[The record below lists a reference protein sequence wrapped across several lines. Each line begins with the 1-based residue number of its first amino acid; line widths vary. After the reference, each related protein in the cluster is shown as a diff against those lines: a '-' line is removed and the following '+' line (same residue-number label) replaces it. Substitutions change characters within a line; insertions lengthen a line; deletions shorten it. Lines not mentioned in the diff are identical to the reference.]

1 MFGSDGSTRRS
12 LCALGAVLFGISTP
26 AGAQF
31 AGFGDRV
38 DFDLGSNS
46 PSNSVAGDFDGDGD
60 LDLAFPMLK
69 STQFDT
75 VAVMLNNGDGTFSSS
90 SFYNV
95 GGQPNDIVAGDV
107 DLDGDLDLVV
117 ANSESNDCSVLRN
130 TGNGSFLPEVFFAV
144 GTTPKGVAISDVNAD
159 GLPDII
165 SSSSADNTVTVTL
178 GDGTG
183 TGWATSVT
191 MTTNNNG
198 GTGGLS
204 PGAIAV
210 VDLNADSLPDIITA
224 NAGSGTCTILYN
236 IPGNPGQFFSGDF
249 AIFAG
254 VGDNPQ
260 DVQVAD
266 VDRDGD
272 LDLVVANRSD
282 ATVSTR
288 LSNFSGGGLVFP
300 TFGAGSDFSVPAG
313 PIGLSLADIDSPPLG
328 FDGDLDIIVSSESAD
343 QIGVLLNNGSGF
355 FTLDSVYG
363 TLGSPEE
370 PAVGDFDS
378 DGDIDLAVPSLF
390 GDAVSLF
397 FNQSTVVGGA
407 PPVVDLISPL
417 ENGCLC
423 EGINQIIG
431 TVNPATGTLLA
442 SYTLEYR
449 RLGTPSFTIIATGTT
464 AVINNI
470 VGNWD
475 TSGLVEDRY
484 LLRLRASNTGGIS
497 ASDEIVVLLSTQLD
511 VVEGIFA
518 AGVNSGSGDVNAAPI
533 IGGIG
538 CVYGSVR
545 DWISCD
551 SVSYTVDYRP
561 ISGGAFSPIDP
572 SMPVYVGQRINQTL
586 ASWDT
591 INGIPDGDFEVRV
604 VGSNDCDTNT
614 DLFTVRVDNT
624 PPAGD
629 ITSPESCVY
638 RSPGEAIQIFGTASD
653 TNLAG
658 WTLQYTGGDASG
670 WVTIASGSSNINNA
684 LLGTWDTTG
693 LRPCAYTVRLLVSDQ
708 AVLNCGFGRHQTS
721 DMISFDLRC
730 QADLTEDGTLNFFDV
745 SAFLQAF
752 AAGCP

>member
-1 MFGSDGSTRRS
+1 MFGSDGSIRRF
-12 LCALGAVLFGISTP
+12 LRALGVIVLGFTTP
-26 AGAQF
+26 AVAQF

-38 DFDLGSNS
+38 DIGLGSVA
-46 PSNSVAGDFDGDGD
+46 PTNSVAGDFDGDGD
-60 LDLAFPMLK
+60 IDLAFPMSK
-69 STQFDT
+69 ATTFDT
-75 VAVMLNNGDGTFSSS
+75 VAVILNNGDGTFSSS
-90 SFYNV
+90 SFYDI
-95 GGQPNDIVAGDV
+95 GGDPRDIVAGDV
-107 DLDGDLDLVV
+107 DLDGDLDLVI
-117 ANSESNDCSVLRN
+117 ANSDSNDCSVLRN
-130 TGNGSFLPEVFFAV
+130 IGDGTFLPEVFFSV
-144 GTTPKGVAISDVNAD
+144 GASPKGVALSDVNAD

-165 SSSSADNTVTVTL
+165 STSSIDNTVTVTL
-178 GDGTG
+178 GDGSG
-183 TGWATSVT
+183 IGWTPSVT

-198 GTGGLS
+198 GTGGVG
-204 PGAIAV
+204 PRAIIV
-210 VDLNADSLPDIITA
+210 RDLNADSLPDIVTA
-224 NAGSGTCTILYN
+224 NLTSGTCTVFYN

-249 AIFAG
+249 AIFVN
-254 VGDNPQ
+254 VGNTPL
-260 DVQVAD
+260 DVQVGD

-272 LDLVVANRSD
+272 LDLVVANRDSS
-282 ATVSTR
+282 TVSTR
-288 LSNFSGGGLVFP
+288 LSNFSGGGITFP
-300 TFGAGSDFSVPAG
+300 TFNTGSNYSVPAG
-313 PIGLSLADIDSPPLG
+313 PIGLSLADIDNPPLG
-328 FDGDLDIIVSSESAD
+328 FDGDLDIIVSSELAS
-343 QIGVLLNNGSGF
+343 QIGVLINNGSGI
-355 FTLDSVYG
+355 FTLDSVYN
-363 TLGSPEE
+363 TLVSPKA
-370 PAVGDFDS
+370 PAVGDLDS
-378 DGDIDLAVPSLF
+378 DGDIDVAVPNFSSA
-390 GDAVSLF
+390 AVSLF

-423 EGINQIIG
+423 AGINPIIG
-431 TVNPATGTLLA
+431 TVSAVSGTTLA

-449 RLGTPSFTIIATGTT
+449 RLGTSGFTPIATGTMEI
-464 AVINNI
+464 INNV

-475 TSGLVEDRY
+475 TTGLAEDRY

-518 AGVNSGSGDVNAAPI
+518 AGLNSGSGDVSSASI

-561 ISGGAFSPIDP
+561 ISGGAFSPVDP

-624 PPAGD
+624 PPVGD

-638 RSPGEAIQIFGTASD
+638 RSPGESIQIFGTASD

-670 WVTIASGSSNINNA
+670 WITIASGSSNINNA
-684 LLGTWDTTG
+684 MLGTWDTTG